1 VPFDD
6 DQSVPSLWRALGRLE
21 ESTASMARLME
32 LEQQQ
37 AREHR
42 HEVREQI
49 QASNDRT
56 EKVIESLTEQIS
68 SLAASANTNTKQHAS
83 QAGAWALSRWLFAT
97 VLSLATL
104 SAGWLGGKRG
114 AIEAPC
120 GTKAAPPPVE
130 HHHIDKSNPQR

>member
-1 VPFDD
+1 
-6 DQSVPSLWRALGRLE
+6 
-21 ESTASMARLME
+21 MARLME

-56 EKVIESLTEQIS
+56 EKVIQALTAQVA
-68 SLAASANTNTKQHAS
+68 SLAASANTNAEQHAS
-83 QAGAWALSRWLFAT
+83 QTGAWAVSRWLFAA

-104 SAGWLGGKRG
+104 SAGWFGGKRG

-120 GTKAAPPPVE
+120 TKTATQAPVE
-130 HHHIDKSNPQR
+130 HHHIDKSPPRR

>member
-1 VPFDD
+1 
-6 DQSVPSLWRALGRLE
+6 
-21 ESTASMARLME
+21 MARLME

-56 EKVIESLTEQIS
+56 EKVIQALTAQVA
-68 SLAASANTNTKQHAS
+68 SLAASANTNAEQHAS
-83 QAGAWALSRWLFAT
+83 QSGAWAISRWLFAA

-104 SAGWLGGKRG
+104 SAGWFGGKRG

-120 GTKAAPPPVE
+120 GTKAASPPVE
-130 HHHIDKSNPQR
+130 HHHIDKSPPRR